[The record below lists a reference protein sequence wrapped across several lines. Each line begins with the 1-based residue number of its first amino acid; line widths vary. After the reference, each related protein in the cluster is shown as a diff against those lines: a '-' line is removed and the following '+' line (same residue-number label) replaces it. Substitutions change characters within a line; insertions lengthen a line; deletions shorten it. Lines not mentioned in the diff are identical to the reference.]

1 MKTFKEFNEIK
12 VTNNIIDDDGH
23 LKDLSDDSVIEKL
36 NAFVGSIGMKEY
48 LVPEKAVDE
57 LRQKLMRVGI
67 HFGDVQFTGESGESS
82 IPLVKHGG
90 AYGKDLDTP
99 ADEVVNEQESGRVL
113 NFVSISDN
121 FSKARI
127 KVINNISNLNWKDG
141 FYRRDIGYKVID

>member
-57 LRQKLMRVGI
+57 LRQKLMRVGV
-67 HFGDVQFTGESGESS
+67 HFGDVQFTGESGDMSVP
-82 IPLVKHGG
+82 ITKPIF
-90 AYGKDLDTP
+90 GKDLDTP
-99 ADEVVNEQESGRVL
+99 ADEIVNEEETGRSI
-113 NFVSISDN
+113 NFVYEKLPTGTHKVMAQIS
-121 FSKARI
+121 
-127 KVINNISNLNWKDG
+127 
-141 FYRRDIGYKVID
+141 

>member
-67 HFGDVQFTGESGESS
+67 HFGDVQFTGESGEST
-82 IPLVKHGG
+82 IPFVKHGG
-90 AYGKDLDTP
+90 GYGKVLDTP

-113 NFVSISDN
+113 NFVYEKLPTGTHKVFAQIS
-121 FSKARI
+121 
-127 KVINNISNLNWKDG
+127 
-141 FYRRDIGYKVID
+141 

>member
-48 LVPEKAVDE
+48 LVPEKAIDE

-90 AYGKDLDTP
+90 VYGKDLDTP

-113 NFVSISDN
+113 NFVYERLPTGTHKVFAQIS
-121 FSKARI
+121 
-127 KVINNISNLNWKDG
+127 
-141 FYRRDIGYKVID
+141 